1 MGLSPAFMKID
12 LPSSLVSASAFR
24 ALPEPLLQGAV
35 MPAAQSLQGGA
46 QSGGLPGFLQVFEG
60 AVVSVDARTQAA
72 GERMRAVELGQSD
85 DLVGAMLA
93 SQEAGLSFSM
103 LMQVRNK
110 VMGAVDEVV
119 KLQV

>member
-1 MGLSPAFMKID
+1 MKID
-12 LPSSLVSASAFR
+12 PSSLMSR
-24 ALPEPLLQGAV
+24 LPALPVGQESALPASV
-35 MPAAQSLQGGA
+35 MPAGIAPSGAGQAQGA
-46 QSGGLPGFLQVFEG
+46 LPGFLQVFEG
-60 AVVSVDARTQAA
+60 AVLSVDARTQAA
-72 GERMRAVELGQSD
+72 SERMRAVELGQSD

-110 VMGAVDEVV
+110 VMGAVDEIV